1 MAHLEYHNNTVDLTN
16 LFYQSHSDLI
26 RNICIELDQV
36 DKIQELQD
44 KFLNKLKLKAKKDP
58 DRPKKAKTSYIFFCD
73 EMRKNNKEEKM
84 SVAEQSK
91 KFGALWQNISSKD
104 KNQYIVMA
112 EKDKLRYEEEME
124 KYSYV

>member
-26 RNICIELDQV
+26 RNVCIELEQV

-73 EMRKNNKEEKM
+73 EMRKTNKQEKM

-91 KFGALWQNISSKD
+91 KFGALWQKISSKD

-112 EKDKLRYEEEME
+112 DKDKLRYEEEMQN
-124 KYSYV
+124 YSYV

>member
-16 LFYQSHSDLI
+16 LFYQSHADLI
-26 RNICIELDQV
+26 RNICIELEQV

-73 EMRKNNKEEKM
+73 EMRKTNKEKKM

-112 EKDKLRYEEEME
+112 EKDKLRYEEEMQN
-124 KYSYV
+124 YSYV